1 MGCPAQDSAQR
12 GILLPHVP
20 GTGSFARFEVA
31 GAPNSKKGQGG
42 SVRGRPVLPSTPAPA
57 PAPAL
62 ATSNGLAV
70 IRGQAE
76 LVFGLAEASL
86 LWEHMCRERLMAVV
100 AHPHHTGLRGLSA
113 LRLLPVLEDWAE
125 SMEDVGRV
133 MVGLGLGLGG
143 GIGPGWREVDKR
155 WTGSDVESA

>member
-20 GTGSFARFEVA
+20 GTGSFARFEAA

-125 SMEDVGRV
+125 SMEDAGRV
-133 MVGLGLGLGG
+133 MVGLGLGG
-143 GIGPGWREVDKR
+143 GISPGWREVDKS